1 LLDDHNRVAAVPLS
15 KLAQTPIFQKIVEDE
30 RVARAPVVEVLKRQ
44 PKEIALVALARMGQ
58 MVVAFVYAAFLFTYG
73 MQVVHLSRD
82 FLLEVM
88 LIASFFSFFTIP
100 LSGYL
105 LDRIGRKQVYIFGA
119 VATGLLAFGYY
130 ALLDTAIPGLILL
143 ATLVAYF
150 FHDLMW
156 GPLAAMAAECFT
168 PRLRYSGASIG
179 FSWPRCSPAA
189 RRAGRN
195 GNPRGDRFRPG
206 DRALHL
212 CLCCCQRR
220 RDRLA
225 AERPGSR
232 FHARPP
238 LI

>member
-100 LSGYL
+100 FSGYL
-105 LDRIGRKQVYIFGA
+105 SDRIGRKQVYIFGA
-119 VATGLLAFGYY
+119 LTTGLLAFGYY

-179 FSWPRCSPAA
+179 FQLAAVFAGDPAPLVA
-189 RRAGRN
+189 TAILAATGS
-195 GNPRGDRFRPG
+195 GQAI
-206 DRALHL
+206 ALYIFACAVVSVAATPL
-212 CLCCCQRR
+212 LPSA
-220 RDRLA
+220 RDRDFTRDHL
-225 AERPGSR
+225 
-232 FHARPP
+232 
-238 LI
+238 